1 MWMLSF
7 IPDALLHLAVIS
19 VLFTG
24 LGIYA
29 ISFFTRFIPPLI
41 PYSGIARIIGTLLI
55 VGGIYFY
62 GNYSTEMSWR
72 NKVAELEDKVK
83 VSEAK
88 SKQVNVQIQT
98 VYKDRVKVVKET
110 QVVIQERIK
119 EVEKRIDS
127 QCTVD
132 NSVIQILN
140 DAAVRKPK

>member
-1 MWMLSF
+1 MWILSF

-24 LGIYA
+24 LGLYA
-29 ISFFTRFIPPLI
+29 ISFFTRFVPPLI
-41 PYSGIARIIGTLLI
+41 PYSGIVRIVGTVLI
-55 VGGIYFY
+55 VAGIYFY
-62 GNYSTEMSWR
+62 GSYSTEMLWR
-72 NKVAELEDKVK
+72 NKTAELQEQVK

-88 SKQVNVQIQT
+88 SKSANAKIEI
-98 VYKDRVKVVKET
+98 VYRDRVKLVKDT